1 MAAKPLRSKR
11 KSSRHS
17 HRLPLEPTR
26 NYQRPEAALACG
38 VAVIT
43 IIRAFESGHLKAYR
57 IGRRVIHS
65 GQHLLDWLNN
75 GGKTGC
81 VKTSGLAAM

>member
-1 MAAKPLRSKR
+1 
-11 KSSRHS
+11 
-17 HRLPLEPTR
+17 
-26 NYQRPEAALACG
+26 
-38 VAVIT
+38 
-43 IIRAFESGHLKAYR
+43 LKAYR